1 VVVEGLVA
9 AVAEAV
15 TVPAVVAVVG
25 NAESVVAVAVAAA
38 AAHLSAVA
46 ESVAVAAAVRSPSVA
61 ACPCYSGGRQ
71 SAGISPLKWGSLLPP
86 L

>member
-1 VVVEGLVA
+1 MAVEGPVV

-25 NAESVVAVAVAAA
+25 NAESAVAVAAA
-38 AAHLSAVA
+38 ACLSAVA
-46 ESVAVAAAVRSPSVA
+46 ESVAAAAAVRSPSVA
-61 ACPCYSGGRQ
+61 VCPCYSEGQQ
-71 SAGISPLKWGSLLPP
+71 SAEISLPKQGSLLPP

>member
-1 VVVEGLVA
+1 MVVEGLVA

-25 NAESVVAVAVAAA
+25 NAESAVAVAVAVAA
-38 AAHLSAVA
+38 HLFAVA

-61 ACPCYSGGRQ
+61 ACPCYSEGRQ
-71 SAGISPLKWGSLLPP
+71 SAGISPLKWGSLLPQ